1 MNQRQFVFLLIS
13 WLSVLVV
20 AAQPKVTPEG
30 VQFQLPDKGYTS
42 ISLAGD
48 FNGWS
53 KDESPMKKTPSN
65 RWSVTRTIL
74 PGIYQYKFL
83 VNGDVYI
90 NDPGNPVLVDN
101 YNNSGKNSVFVL
113 TEENTI
119 QLTTTPPIPKSNPDD
134 KYTATPNLKPVY
146 LNIIWHQHQPL
157 YLNPA
162 TDQLEG
168 PWVRTHATKD
178 YYDMAAIL
186 KKYPDVHCNINL
198 TSSLLFQLQ
207 EYYVKRLK
215 PYVDTKKNSI
225 NVKKFLST
233 MKGKT
238 DPWID
243 LALKPTSEFGAK
255 EEDYLFKNAWNA
267 FGISEVQIA
276 RFPAYE
282 ALKNKLEQARLRQED
297 TGFGEQEMRDIKF
310 FFYLAHFDPDFLT
323 GPVKLPDGSVCDL
336 SDLVQFRASEKTFHL
351 RRRITETDCQR
362 MIVEAYKVM
371 ANVIPIHRQLRYNP
385 ANFTGQVD
393 VITTPFYHP
402 ILPLIYDSELARVCQ
417 PNDELPTRYSYPQ
430 DANAQVV
437 KAVKFYKEIFGVA
450 PTGMWPGE
458 GSVSQPVL
466 GVLRNNGV
474 LWTATDVNVLQR
486 SEPENQPNTTPYR
499 FDAGLNA
506 EGKPQ
511 SMALVFRDTELSDR
525 IGFKYQNYKGEEAAE
540 DFVRTVLARAPKK
553 DEPDVLVTVTLD
565 GENAW
570 EWYRQ
575 DIDGKDFLNAFYRKL
590 SALHKT
596 QQVITTTTTEFL
608 IGNPRR
614 NIPSHSVD
622 QLPGMK
628 KLWPGSWINGNYDTW
643 IGEKEENTAWE
654 YLLRARQ
661 DLEKSGL
668 KQPDPNANQP
678 KQKTKA
684 WYSYMAYEAMY
695 AAEGSDW
702 FWWYGNDQS
711 APAGDKP
718 FDDAFRIHLNNVYQ
732 FARLAGAKISS
743 PGFDPIIVSESG
755 TGQGV
760 MAQGSTETQ
769 KVVFTVDASKENV
782 EEAVYIAG
790 NLKELGE
797 WTPNLV
803 CMYDDGT
810 HGDKVVNDGIWS
822 IGLDI
827 PIGSQVQYKF
837 TNSGKKGEWIP
848 GEEFPSE
855 HRTLSVKEKLTTEMT
870 TRDTFGIK

>member
-1 MNQRQFVFLLIS
+1 MNRKHFILFLLAWWCIPI
-13 WLSVLVV
+13 VD
-20 AAQPKVTPEG
+20 AQPKVTPEG
-30 VQFQLPDKGYTS
+30 VQFQLPDKEYTS
-42 ISLAGD
+42 VSLVGD

-53 KDESPMKKTPSN
+53 KDESPMKKTSSN
-65 RWSVTRTIL
+65 RWSVTRKVE
-74 PGIYQYKFL
+74 PGIYQYMFF
-83 VNGDVYI
+83 VNADVYRK
-90 NDPGNPVLVDN
+90 DPDNPALVDN

-119 QLTTTPPIPKSNPDD
+119 QLTATPPVPKSNPGDT
-134 KYTATPNLKPVY
+134 YSATPYLKPVY

-178 YYDMAAIL
+178 YYDMAAIIRN
-186 KKYPDVHCNINL
+186 YPDVHCNINL

-207 EYYVKRLK
+207 EYYVKRLR
-215 PYVDTKKNSI
+215 PYVNTKKNSI
-225 NVKKFLST
+225 NTKKFLSA

-243 LALKPTSEFGAK
+243 LALKPTSEFGAREK
-255 EEDYLFKNAWNA
+255 EYLLKNAWNA
-267 FGISEVQIA
+267 FGMSEVQIA

-282 ALKNKLEQARLRQED
+282 ALKKKLEQARVRGEVP
-297 TGFGEQEMRDIKF
+297 GFTEQEMRDIKF

-323 GPVKLPDGSVCDL
+323 GPVNLPNGSVCDL
-336 SDLVQFRASEKTFHL
+336 SDFVEFHSSDKTFHL
-351 RRRITETDCQR
+351 KKKITEADCQR
-362 MIVEAYKVM
+362 MVVEAYKVM
-371 ANVIPIHRQLRYNP
+371 ANVIPIHKQLRYNA
-385 ANFTGQVD
+385 ANFTGQID

-402 ILPLIYDSELARVCQ
+402 ILPLIYDSDLARICR
-417 PNDELPTRYSYPQ
+417 PNDELPTRYSYPR

-437 KAVKFYKEIFGVA
+437 KAVKFYEEIFGVS

-458 GSVSQPVL
+458 GSVAQPIL
-466 GVLRNNGV
+466 NVLRNNGV
-474 LWTATDVNVLQR
+474 LWTATDVKVLQR
-486 SEPENQPNTTPYR
+486 SDPENQPNTTPYR
-499 FDAGLNA
+499 FDAGMDA
-506 EGKPQ
+506 SGKLQ

-540 DFVRTVLARAPKK
+540 DFIRTVLARAPKK
-553 DEPDVLVTVTLD
+553 DEADVLVTVILD

-590 SALHKT
+590 TALHKT

-608 IGNPRR
+608 MGNPYR
-614 NIPSHSVD
+614 NIPSHLID

-668 KQPDPNANQP
+668 KQPDPNANPP

-743 PGFDPIIVSESG
+743 PGFDPIIVNES
-755 TGQGV
+755 TAGQGV
-760 MAQGSTETQ
+760 MAQSAAETQ
-769 KVVFTVDASKENV
+769 RVLFTVDASDEKV
-782 EEAVYIAG
+782 EAAVYIVG

-803 CMYDDGT
+803 RMYDDGT
-810 HGDKVVNDGIWS
+810 NGDKAMQDGIWS
-822 IGLDI
+822 LELDI
-827 PIGSQVQYKF
+827 PVGSQVQYKF

-855 HRTLSVKEKLTTEMT
+855 HRTLTVKEKSTTELM
-870 TRDTFGIK
+870 TRDIFGKK